1 MEIVSLCIFLP
12 PFLPPSYRPSIYY
25 FACLFLVLL
34 FFFSYFFLTD
44 LRVLYIGKKYY
55 VCPLLYVL
63 FSSLLLM
70 STFSCMSKSNNSG
83 FKKMKVHFLLPL
95 RAKGGH
101 PRLLR
106 DSTRLTGTPRSA
118 SHSSTTCIWPNKPH
132 GPTELLVHQLSYLL
146 SK

>member
-1 MEIVSLCIFLP
+1 MHLPSSLP
-12 PFLPPSYRPSIYY
+12 PITLPYIY

-34 FFFSYFFLTD
+34 FCFFLLIFSLTD
-44 LRVLYIGKKYY
+44 LRVLYIVKKYY

-70 STFSCMSKSNNSG
+70 STFDYMSKSNNSG
-83 FKKMKVHFLLPL
+83 FKKIKVHFLLPL

-101 PRLLR
+101 PRLVR
-106 DSTRLTGTPRSA
+106 YSMRLTGSPRPA